1 MNPLEI
7 VRRTPKTNCGQCAH
21 ATCLTFA
28 ATVPRARGGGDPDN
42 CPFLDRAGLTMDP
55 KNRPAL
61 DALPKQRDLE
71 SLVFSAERLADRLA
85 LLLEGVAA
93 DTAHGSS

>member
-7 VRRTPKTNCGQCAH
+7 VRRTPKTSHCGQCAH
-21 ATCLTFA
+21 ATCLAFA
-28 ATVPRARGGGDPDN
+28 AAVARGGEGPDK